1 MIVQNVFK
9 VGEGLNKTLSFKN
22 TIPPSNI
29 GGFDWSC
36 IEMRPI
42 KVRDGPLEKLWG
54 EWGIFEPQEFFFG
67 GVPNSLYEFF

>member
-1 MIVQNVFK
+1 MFFK

-42 KVRDGPLEKLWG
+42 KVRYGPLEKFLG
-54 EWGIFEPQEFFFG
+54 EWGIFEPREFLG
-67 GVPNSLYEFF
+67 GSKFLV

>member
-1 MIVQNVFK
+1 MTVQNVFK

-36 IEMRPI
+36 IKMRPI
-42 KVRDGPLEKLWG
+42 KVMGGG
-54 EWGIFEPQEFFFG
+54 EFLSRRNFL
-67 GVPNSLYEFF
+67 GVSNSLYEFF

>member
-1 MIVQNVFK
+1 MTVQNVFK

-36 IEMRPI
+36 IKMRPI
-42 KVRDGPLEKLWG
+42 KVMG
-54 EWGIFEPQEFFFG
+54 EWGIFWGYQIPSM
-67 GVPNSLYEFF
+67 NSFRS